1 MQLRFSTSVLSL
13 SLSLMI
19 ALSNY
24 SFAETIKSGQTLSGR
39 IVRVADGDTVTLLTS
54 SKDQVRIRLAEI
66 DAPESGQP
74 FGSASKKSLSRMCA
88 SSNATVRVQDIDRY
102 GRVVGRVYCG
112 GVDANAVQ
120 VQDGMAWVYDSYVRD
135 KDLYRLQQSARE
147 SNLGLWTD
155 PKPVKPWEWRRGSR
169 GDAAGATDGNVQ
181 GNRNSKI
188 YHIPGCPSYGSMSK
202 KNVQE
207 FSSES
212 AAQGAGYRKA
222 GNCR

>member
-1 MQLRFSTSVLSL
+1 MQLHFTPSVLSL
-13 SLSLMI
+13 TLSLMI
-19 ALSNY
+19 ALPSYSYAY
-24 SFAETIKSGQTLSGR
+24 SFKPGQTLSGR
-39 IVRVADGDTVTLLTS
+39 IVRIADGDTLTLLTS
-54 SKDQVRIRLAEI
+54 KKEQVRIRLAEI

-74 FGSASKKSLSRMCA
+74 FGTASKKSLSRMCA
-88 SSNATVRVQDIDRY
+88 SINATVRVQDIDRY

-112 GVDANAVQ
+112 GVDANALQ

-135 KDLYRLQQSARE
+135 KALYRLQQSARE
-147 SNLGLWTD
+147 SNSGLWSD
-155 PKPVKPWEWRRGSR
+155 PKPIKPWEWRKGIR
-169 GDAAGATDGNVQ
+169 GDAAGVTSGKVQ

-188 YHIPGCPSYGSMSK
+188 YHIPGCPSYGAMSK

-212 AAQGAGYRKA
+212 AAQSAGYRKA